1 MQKDEFFL
9 ILFLTIIVTVL
20 SFSCTKEIPLDFP
33 DSKNRLVLNCI
44 FHPNSPF
51 EIFFT
56 KTQSL
61 ADSSQAV
68 NAELQIQLYKNGNLI
83 CDTTIQGDTLITDIF
98 PQAGAAYS
106 VMVLSDEFPT
116 LYASDTIPYALE
128 VNRTGIIST
137 QVPDEFGDVCIS
149 VEISFSDEAGQKN
162 YYEIVID
169 ESDPW
174 SYSSWDERFTDPV
187 LLNEGD
193 VDFILNSIF
202 FSDALFNGKSYT
214 VSIPQC
220 SIHESNAGRFKI
232 TASFRATSHSYYQ
245 YKKSFTRHRALQ
257 QIQGDFLD
265 LIFMGVPSDM
275 FSNVSGGYGVFA
287 CYSANVITI
296 SSDKP

>member
-1 MQKDEFFL
+1 MP
-9 ILFLTIIVTVL
+9 IIYKIAVFALVL
-20 SFSCTKEIPLDFP
+20 LSSCTKEIPLDFP
-33 DSKNRLVLNCI
+33 DSEKKLVLNCI

-83 CDTTIQGDTLITDIF
+83 CDTTIQGDTLITEIF
-98 PQAGAAYS
+98 PQSGAVYS
-106 VMVLSDEFPT
+106 VMVFSDELPT
-116 LYASDTIPYALE
+116 VYASDTVPYALE
-128 VNRTGIIST
+128 VNSTGIIST
-137 QVPDEFGDVCIS
+137 QVPDEFGDVCINT
-149 VEISFSDEAGQKN
+149 EISFSDEAGQKN
-162 YYEIVID
+162 YYEVVID

-174 SYSSWDERFTDPV
+174 SYDDERFTDPV

-193 VDFILNSIF
+193 VDFVLNSIF

-220 SIHESNAGRFKI
+220 SIHESSADKI
-232 TASFRATSHSYYQ
+232 NSNASFRVTSHSYYQ

-265 LIFMGVPSDM
+265 LIFMGEPIEM
-275 FSNVSGGYGVFA
+275 FTNITGGYGIFA
-287 CYSANVITI
+287 CYASTTTKIP
-296 SSDKP
+296 SEKP